1 MRGDRQHLVT
11 LAGPGSGNVQNPD
24 TGEWVPGLPVSLD
37 PPTWYCSIT
46 PATVRDLE
54 RLTAGTTVT
63 QATFILEG
71 DYHAGITTQTQ
82 ITKDD
87 GRVFYVNGVQNPEE
101 RNVVTV
107 AFCSEVAR

>member
-1 MRGDRQHLVT
+1 MRGDYRHLVT
-11 LAGPGSGNVQNPD
+11 LAGPGAGNVQNPD
-24 TGEWVPGLPVSLD
+24 GEWVPGPTAPLD
-37 PPTWYCSIT
+37 PPTWYCAIT

-63 QATFILEG
+63 QATFIFEG

-82 ITKDD
+82 ITNDD

-101 RNVVTV
+101 RNRTTR
-107 AFCSEVAR
+107 AFCSEVVP

>member
-1 MRGDRQHLVT
+1 MSTCGEWRNRVT
-11 LAGPGSGNVQNPD
+11 LQGPGTNTQNSE
-24 TGEWVPGLPVSLD
+24 GEWVPGFVPLVPA
-37 PPTWYCSIT
+37 TWWCAIM

-54 RLTAGTTVT
+54 RMTAGTTVS

-71 DYHAGITTQTQ
+71 KYHAGITTQTQ

-101 RNVVTV
+101 RNIVTR
-107 AFCSEVAR
+107 AFCSELAP

>member
-1 MRGDRQHLVT
+1 MSTRGERRHLVT
-11 LAGPGSGNVQNPD
+11 LQGPGTNTQNAE
-24 TGEWVPGLPVSLD
+24 GEWVPGFEALD
-37 PPTWYCSIT
+37 PPTWWCSIS

-63 QATFILEG
+63 QATFVLEG
-71 DYHAGITTQTQ
+71 EYHAGITTQTQ

-101 RNVVTV
+101 RNIVTR
-107 AFCSEVAR
+107 AFCSELAP